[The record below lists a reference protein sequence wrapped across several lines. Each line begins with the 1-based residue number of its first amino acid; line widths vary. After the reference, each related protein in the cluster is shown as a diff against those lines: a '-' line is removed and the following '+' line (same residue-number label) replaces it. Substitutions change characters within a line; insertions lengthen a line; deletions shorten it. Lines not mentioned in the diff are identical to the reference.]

1 MNYKKIILIGFLSIF
16 LFSCDDTF
24 KEIGRKL
31 SIKKVKNEEMEKY
44 NGYIEI
50 HNNLTNIENE
60 ISKYIDAA
68 GEGKEINVQEMGTLE
83 SVPVIKIENLEKI

>member
-1 MNYKKIILIGFLSIF
+1 MNYKKIILIVFLSIF

-24 KEIGRKL
+24 KEIGRKF

-60 ISKYIDAA
+60 ISFFPSSSL
-68 GEGKEINVQEMGTLE
+68 EFSEEVWCFFSLFQPQEIYKDT
-83 SVPVIKIENLEKI
+83 